1 MKRYTFTTQK
11 TMDVLPDGRARIY
24 FDEVLGEEVI
34 EMVPEG
40 KKKPVSEKYAVYSYR
55 AVDIPAGVPVD
66 KAAVVNAIIRAGY
79 SQDAVEAIFRHKLAG
94 EKSDEFKVFNDVAEA
109 AKARAVEILSK

>member
-11 TMDVLPDGRARIY
+11 TMDVLRDGRSRIY
-24 FDEVLGEEVI
+24 FDEVLGEEVV

-40 KKKPVSEKYAVYSYR
+40 EKEPVSEKYAVYSYR
-55 AVDIPAGVPVD
+55 AVDIPAGTPVD
-66 KAAVVNAIIRAGY
+66 KAAIVNAIIRADY

-94 EKSDEFKVFNDVAEA
+94 EKSDEFDVFNKAAEA
-109 AKARAVEILSK
+109 AKVRAVEILGE